1 MSDDAQNAGTAF
13 RVRPYLLTGGRT
25 RSVVDLP
32 IEALVRSTPVGHRA
46 LENLSHERRDIVS
59 LCAEPQSV
67 AEISARLN
75 IHLQVA
81 RVLVGDLVQAEQ
93 VAIHTASTNT
103 TTRRPDIQLLEK
115 VLDGLQA
122 L

>member
-1 MSDDAQNAGTAF
+1 MTDNTQSAGSAF
-13 RVRPYLLTGGRT
+13 RVRPYLVTGGRT

-32 IEALVRSTPVGHRA
+32 IEALVRSTPLGHRA
-46 LENLSHERRDIVS
+46 VEKLSHELRDIVS
-59 LCAEPQSV
+59 LCVNPQSL
-67 AEISARLN
+67 AEISARLK

-93 VAIHTASTNT
+93 VAIHTASKDND
-103 TTRRPDIQLLEK
+103 RRPDLQLLEK
-115 VLDGLQA
+115 VLDGLQS

>member
-1 MSDDAQNAGTAF
+1 MNHDAQNADHAF

-32 IEALVRSTPVGHRA
+32 IEAMVRSTPLGHRA
-46 LENLSHERRDIVS
+46 VDSSSHELRDILS
-59 LCAEPQSV
+59 LCINPQSV
-67 AEISARLN
+67 AEISARLK

-93 VAIHTASTNT
+93 VAVHTASNDND
-103 TTRRPDIQLLEK
+103 RRPDLQLLEK
-115 VLDGLQA
+115 VLDGLQS

>member
-1 MSDDAQNAGTAF
+1 MSDHASGETAF

-25 RSVVDLP
+25 RSTVDLP
-32 IEALVRSTPVGHRA
+32 MEALVRTTPEGHAA
-46 LENLSHERRDIVS
+46 LAAAGLERHRIMS
-59 LCAEPQSV
+59 LCVDQQSV
-67 AEISARLN
+67 AEVSAHLK

-81 RVLVGDLVQAEQ
+81 RVLVGDLIDEGLVAVQ
-93 VAIHTASTNT
+93 TANNQPSQ
-103 TTRRPDIQLLEK
+103 RPDLQLLER